1 MADLKTGTTIGGNT
15 IWSQANLPLLTN
27 GNTLTYKGFKVY
39 TENDK
44 PTKAEIGLGNVTN
57 DAQVKKSGDEM
68 TGDLTLKNNSQLT
81 VPRCINLV
89 SDTTNLAPWLLTT
102 RSDNNAVTDPFP
114 SQHTR
119 TFTLFIN
126 TKSNTSDPG
135 GGANL
140 AALLSHQA
148 TTGAGSIELQAY
160 DAPNKTTGATGILRA
175 QIGLNGWDGSI
186 NLAGA
191 SLNVGMTT
199 TINSNLYANEL
210 ISKGAGNRNVTMQ
223 DTNGNELAMLFAD
236 TGKNLYVR
244 TGGSYVSRFA
254 ADGTLILANG
264 LTVPR
269 QVFVN
274 GASLPVN
281 NGQVRL
287 DTSADGNAVGDGAT
301 HLGMKLEDGKYYH
314 YFRGAGVMYI
324 DMKGGISSSTPLYMN
339 GVDQAIPKV
348 EMLSTGAAGAKNF
361 LRRFRGGLPDIIWH
375 ETVQGG
381 DYRLAI
387 GDTDA
392 DYQLRISAD
401 GANRGGYVFGGTFT
415 ADRGNDGFKIRY
427 KPDTESAMFQIWNRD
442 TSVLNSYFGY
452 GSSNQATVNLYN
464 RLGDIGV
471 STPNAAFR
479 LDNTTLT
486 LGNSSSAEA
495 SQRAFTIRNWGNNS
509 AGGYR
514 AAVLE
519 VGDGTSY
526 HFYSQRRSDNLVEIA
541 FVGDAYVNGTTF
553 LQNNA
558 RVRGSD
564 GISIEADT
572 NCHVWFRTAGGAE
585 KAVLYAENNGSVKLR
600 TSNQQY
606 SLTIADGMILA
617 TGQQTTG
624 DTRGLIRGA
633 VTGGAFVAWRD
644 RPAGLLLDCPDSRNL
659 AYAIWKA
666 THWGEQHIAS
676 MDVHAGGGNP
686 VVIMHVGGGEFT
698 FNNVGYFS
706 TNGAMYA
713 GGNGDFNDVYI
724 RSDIRLKSNLVELKD
739 ALSKVEQLK
748 GYIYDKKQKIED
760 EEPQHREAGIIAQD
774 LQKVLPEAVRENEE
788 TGMLTISP
796 SSVNALLITAI
807 NELRERLE
815 AIERKIGA

>member
-1 MADLKTGTTIGGNT
+1 MADLKSGTTIGGNT
-15 IWSQANLPLLTN
+15 IWSQANLPLLPT

-68 TGDLTLKNNSQLT
+68 TGDLTLKNNTQLT
-81 VPRCINLV
+81 VPRRINLV
-89 SDTTNLAPWLLTT
+89 ADTVGNAPYLLTT

-119 TFTLFIN
+119 TFTLFVN
-126 TKSNTSDPG
+126 TKSNTSDPA

-140 AALLSHQA
+140 AALLSHQS

-186 NLAGA
+186 NLSGA
-191 SLNVGMTT
+191 SLNVGMSTT
-199 TINSNLYANEL
+199 VSGNLTGTQL
-210 ISKGAGNRNVTMQ
+210 ITKGDGNRNVEFR
-223 DTNGNELAMLFAD
+223 DAGGNELAMIFAD

-244 TGGSYVSRFA
+244 YGGSYVTRFA

-269 QVFVN
+269 QIFVN
-274 GASLPVN
+274 GAGLPLN
-281 NGQVRL
+281 NTLIRL
-287 DTSADGNAVGDGAT
+287 DTSADGNASGDGAT
-301 HLGMKLEDGKYYH
+301 HLAVKDESGNFSH
-314 YFRGAGVMYI
+314 YFRGKGVMFI
-324 DMKGGISSSTPLYMN
+324 EMKSGISASCPLYMSN
-339 GVDQAIPKV
+339 VDQALPKI
-348 EMLSTGAAGAKNF
+348 EMLSTGAAGGKNL
-361 LRRFRGGLPDIIWH
+361 LRRFRGGLPDMIWH
-375 ETVQGG
+375 ETIQGTQ
-381 DYRLAI
+381 YRLMSGA
-387 GDTDA
+387 TDSSMEFW
-392 DYQLRISAD
+392 ID
-401 GANRGGYVFGGTFT
+401 GNGLGRGGAIYGGTFT
-415 ADRGNDGFKIRY
+415 ADAGHDGFKIRY
-427 KPDTESAMFQIWNRD
+427 KPATESAMFQIWDRD

-452 GSSNQATVNLYN
+452 GSSNQATLNINN
-464 RLGDIGV
+464 RLGDIAV

-479 LDNTTLT
+479 LDNTLLT
-486 LGNSSSAEA
+486 LGSSSTANP
-495 SQRAFTIRNWGNNS
+495 SNQTFYIQNWGS
-509 AGGYR
+509 STRPAVFEVKDGAG
-514 AAVLE
+514 
-519 VGDGTSY
+519 Y
-526 HFYSQRRSDNLVEIA
+526 HFYSQRNPNGNIELQLAGMLTVNNNMIVYGTNGVELRSDTNRHIW
-541 FVGDAYVNGTTF
+541 FK
-553 LQNNA
+553 NNA
-558 RVRGSD
+558 GTEL
-564 GISIEADT
+564 GLIYT
-572 NCHVWFRTAGGAE
+572 
-585 KAVLYAENNGSVKLR
+585 ENNGAIKIR
-600 TSNQQY
+600 TNSQQY
-606 SLTIADGMILA
+606 STNISDGMIQTVGVA
-617 TGQQTTG
+617 TTG
-624 DTRGLIRGA
+624 SDKGLLRGT

-644 RPAGLLLDCPDSRNL
+644 RPAGLLLDCPD
-659 AYAIWKA
+659 AYNQAYNIWKA
-666 THWGEQHIAS
+666 TQWGVAHLAS
-676 MDVHAGGGNP
+676 MDVHNGANNP

-698 FNNVGYFS
+698 FNTAGYFS

-713 GGNGDFNDVYI
+713 GGNGDFNDIYI

-760 EEPQHREAGIIAQD
+760 ETPQHREAGIIAQD
-774 LQKVLPEAVRENEE
+774 LQKVLPEAVKENEE

>member
-1 MADLKTGTTIGGNT
+1 MADLKSGTTIGGNT
-15 IWSQANLPLLTN
+15 IWSQANLPLLPT

-68 TGDLTLKNNSQLT
+68 TGDLTLKNNTQLT
-81 VPRCINLV
+81 VPRRINLIA
-89 SDTTNLAPWLLTT
+89 DTAGNAPYLLTT

-119 TFTLFIN
+119 TFTLFVN
-126 TKSNTSDPG
+126 TKSNTSDPF

-140 AALLSHQA
+140 AALLSHQS

-186 NLAGA
+186 NLFGA
-191 SLNVGMTT
+191 SLNVGMSTT
-199 TINSNLYANEL
+199 VSGNLTGTQL
-210 ISKGAGNRNVTMQ
+210 ITKGDGNRNVEFR
-223 DTNGNELAMLFAD
+223 DAGGNELAMIFAD

-244 TGGSYVSRFA
+244 SGGSYVTRFA

-264 LTVPR
+264 LTAPR
-269 QVFVN
+269 QIFVN
-274 GASLPVN
+274 GAGLPANNSLI
-281 NGQVRL
+281 RL
-287 DTSADGNAVGDGAT
+287 DTSTDGNASGDGAT
-301 HLGMKLEDGKYYH
+301 HLGVKADDGKFYH
-314 YFRGAGVMYI
+314 YFRGAGTMFI
-324 DMKGGISSSTPLYMN
+324 DVKGGISSSTPLYMN
-339 GVDQAIPKV
+339 GVDPALPKI
-348 EMLSTGAAGAKNF
+348 EMLSTGAAGGKSL
-361 LRRFRGGLPDIIWH
+361 LRRFRGGLTDTMWH
-375 ETVQGG
+375 ETVQQGEYKLMTG
-381 DYRLAI
+381 N
-387 GDTDA
+387 TDSEM
-392 DYQLRISAD
+392 QLWVSAS
-401 GANRGGYVFGGTFT
+401 GAGRGGAIYGGTFT
-415 ADRGNDGFKIRY
+415 ADAGSDGFKIRY
-427 KPDTESAMFQIWNRD
+427 KPATESAMFQIWNRD

-464 RLGDIGV
+464 RLGDIAV

-479 LDNTTLT
+479 LDNTVLT
-486 LGNSSSAEA
+486 LGNSTSTAV
-495 SQRAFTIRNWGNNS
+495 SQRAFTIRNWGDS
-509 AGGYR
+509 GLR
-514 AAVLE
+514 AAVFE
-519 VGDGTSY
+519 VNDGTGY
-526 HFYSQRRSDNLVEIA
+526 HFYTQRRSDNLVEIA
-541 FVGDAYVNGTTF
+541 FSGDAYVNGTTYA
-553 LQNNA
+553 QNNIS
-558 RVRGSD
+558 VRGGDGLSINSD
-564 GISIEADT
+564 GNS
-572 NCHVWFRTAGGAE
+572 HVWFRNNAGTVE
-585 KAVLYAENNGSVKLR
+585 KAVIYAEPDGGLKIR
-600 TSNQQY
+600 TTSQQY
-606 SLTIADGMILA
+606 STRFGDGMI
-617 TGQQTTG
+617 QTTG
-624 DTRGLIRGA
+624 AAT
-633 VTGGAFVAWRD
+633 TGGDKGLLRGTVQGGAWVAWRD
-644 RPAGLLLDCPDSRNL
+644 RAAGLLVDCPNSRNE
-659 AYAIWKA
+659 AYSIWKA
-666 THWGEQHIAS
+666 THWGDQHIAA

-686 VVIMHVGGGEFT
+686 VVVMHVGGADFS

-796 SSVNALLITAI
+796 SSVNALLVQAI
-807 NELRERLE
+807 NELRERME

>member
-1 MADLKTGTTIGGNT
+1 MADLKSGTTIGGNT
-15 IWSQANLPLLTN
+15 IWSQANLPLLPT

-68 TGDLTLKNNSQLT
+68 TGDLTLKNNTQLT
-81 VPRCINLV
+81 VPRRINLV
-89 SDTTNLAPWLLTT
+89 ADTAGNAPYLLTT

-119 TFTLFIN
+119 TFTLFVN
-126 TKSNTSDPG
+126 TKSNTSDPA

-140 AALLSHQA
+140 AALLSHQS

-186 NLAGA
+186 NLSGA
-191 SLNVGMTT
+191 SLNVGMSTT
-199 TINSNLYANEL
+199 VSGNLTGTQL
-210 ISKGAGNRNVTMQ
+210 ITKGDGNRNVEFR
-223 DTNGNELAMLFAD
+223 DAGGNELAMIFAD

-244 TGGSYVSRFA
+244 SGGSYVTRFA

-264 LTVPR
+264 LTAPR
-269 QVFVN
+269 QIFVN

-281 NGQVRL
+281 NSLIRL
-287 DTSADGNAVGDGAT
+287 DTSTDGNASGDGAT
-301 HLGMKLEDGKYYH
+301 HLGVKADDGKFYH
-314 YFRGAGVMYI
+314 YFRGAGTMFI
-324 DMKGGISSSTPLYMN
+324 DVKGGISSSTPLYMN

-348 EMLSTGAAGAKNF
+348 EMLSTGAAGGKNL
-361 LRRFRGGLPDIIWH
+361 LRRFRGGLVDTIWH

-381 DYRLAI
+381 DYRLAT

-392 DYQLRISAD
+392 DYQLRITAD

-415 ADRGNDGFKIRY
+415 AERGNDGFKIRY

-452 GSSNQATVNLYN
+452 GSSNQATINLYN
-464 RLGDIGV
+464 RLGDIAV

-479 LDNTTLT
+479 LDNTLLT
-486 LGNSSSAEA
+486 LGSSSSAQA
-495 SQRAFTIRNWGNNS
+495 SSQTFYIQNWGNS
-509 AGGYR
+509 GR
-514 AAVLE
+514 PAVFE
-519 VGDGTSY
+519 VKDDTGY
-526 HFYSQRRSDNLVEIA
+526 HFYSQRMPNGNVEFQTSGNLTVSNGAYIYGGNGLEIRS
-541 FVGDAYVNGTTF
+541 NG
-553 LQNNA
+553 N
-558 RVRGSD
+558 R
-564 GISIEADT
+564 
-572 NCHVWFRTAGGAE
+572 HVWFKDNAGSE
-585 KAVLYAENNGSVKLR
+585 KVVIYAEDDGAFRIR
-600 TSNQQY
+600 TTNQRY
-606 SLTIADGMILA
+606 ETRFISGMIHA
-617 TGQQTTG
+617 VGSITTG
-624 DTRGLIRGA
+624 GDKGLIRG
-633 VTGGAFVAWRD
+633 TPDGGAFVAWRD
-644 RPAGLLLDCPDSRNL
+644 RAAGLLVDCPNSRND
-659 AYAIWKA
+659 AYSIWKA
-666 THWGEQHIAS
+666 THWGEQHIAA

-686 VVIMHVGGGEFT
+686 VVVMHVGGVDFS
-698 FNNVGYFS
+698 FNNGGQFNASGYIYS
-706 TNGAMYA
+706 GAH
-713 GGNGDFNDVYI
+713 GDFNDVYI

-748 GYIYDKKQKIED
+748 GYIYDKKLKVED
-760 EEPQHREAGIIAQD
+760 DEPNGREAGIIAQD

-796 SSVNALLITAI
+796 SSVNALLVTAI

>member
-1 MADLKTGTTIGGNT
+1 MADLKAGTTIGGNT
-15 IWSQANLPLLTN
+15 IWSQANLPLLPT

-57 DAQVKKSGDEM
+57 DAQVKKSGDDM
-68 TGDLTLKNNSQLT
+68 TGDLTLKNNTQLT
-81 VPRCINLV
+81 VPRRINLV
-89 SDTTNLAPWLLTT
+89 ADTAAVAPVLLVT
-102 RSDNNAVTDPFP
+102 RSDNNAITDPFP
-114 SQHTR
+114 SSETR
-119 TFTLFIN
+119 VYTFLAN
-126 TKSNTSDPG
+126 TTSNTSDPSA
-135 GGANL
+135 GAILTAHVVNQKP
-140 AALLSHQA
+140 S
-148 TTGAGSIELQAY
+148 GAGAMEFQVYA
-160 DAPNKTTGATGILRA
+160 APNKTTGASGRLTSKFRMSGDDGAVSLTG
-175 QIGLNGWDGSI
+175 S
-186 NLAGA
+186 
-191 SLNVGMTT
+191 SFTVGMTT
-199 TINSNLYANEL
+199 TINYNLYANEL

-361 LRRFRGGLPDIIWH
+361 LRRFRGGLVDTIWH

-381 DYRLAI
+381 DYRLAT

-392 DYQLRISAD
+392 DYQLRITAD

-452 GSSNQATVNLYN
+452 GSSNQATVSLYN

-495 SQRAFTIRNWGNNS
+495 SQRAFTIRNWGD
-509 AGGYR
+509 GEFR
-514 AAVLE
+514 AAVFE
-519 VGDGTSY
+519 VNDGTGY
-526 HFYSQRRSDNLVEIA
+526 HFYSQRRSDNVVEAA
-541 FVGDAYVNGTTF
+541 FSGDLYTNGT
-553 LQNNA
+553 LRAQNNII
-558 RVRGSD
+558 VRGSNGLEIRSD
-564 GISIEADT
+564 GT
-572 NCHVWFRTAGGAE
+572 RHVWFKDNAGTE
-585 KAVLYAENNGSVKLR
+585 KAVLYAENNGSVNLR

-606 SLTIADGMILA
+606 SLAIADGMIRA
-617 TGQQTTG
+617 TGQPTTG
-624 DTRGLIRGA
+624 DSRGLIRGA
-633 VTGGAFVAWRD
+633 VTGGAFAAWRD
-644 RPAGLLLDCPDSRNL
+644 RPAGLLLDCPDSYNQ
-659 AYAIWKA
+659 AYNIWKA
-666 THWGEQHIAS
+666 THWGVAHLAS
-676 MDVHAGGGNP
+676 MDVHNGSNSP
-686 VVIMHVGGGEFT
+686 MVLMHVGGGEFNFT
-698 FNNVGYFS
+698 AAGTLTVTG
-706 TNGAMYA
+706 GIYA
-713 GGNGDFNDVYI
+713 SVNGDFNDVYI

-748 GYIYDKKQKIED
+748 GYIYDKKLNVED

-774 LQKVLPEAVRENEE
+774 LQKVLPEAVKENED

-796 SSVNALLITAI
+796 SGVNALLVNAI

>member
-1 MADLKTGTTIGGNT
+1 MADLKSGTTIGGNT
-15 IWSQANLPLLTN
+15 IWSQANLPLLPT

-68 TGDLTLKNNSQLT
+68 TGDLTLKNNTQLT
-81 VPRCINLV
+81 VPRRINLV
-89 SDTTNLAPWLLTT
+89 ADTAENAPYLLTT

-119 TFTLFIN
+119 TFTLFVN
-126 TKSNTSDPG
+126 TKSNTSDPA

-140 AALLSHQA
+140 AALLSHQS

-186 NLAGA
+186 NLSGA
-191 SLNVGMTT
+191 SLNVGMSTT
-199 TINSNLYANEL
+199 VSGNLTGTQL
-210 ISKGAGNRNVTMQ
+210 ITKGDGNRNVEFR
-223 DTNGNELAMLFAD
+223 DAGGNELAMIFAD

-244 TGGSYVSRFA
+244 SGGSYVTRFA

-264 LTVPR
+264 LTAPR
-269 QVFVN
+269 QIFVN

-281 NGQVRL
+281 NSLIRL
-287 DTSADGNAVGDGAT
+287 DTSTDGNASGDGAT
-301 HLGMKLEDGKYYH
+301 HLGVKADDGKFYH
-314 YFRGAGVMYI
+314 YFRGAGTMFI
-324 DMKGGISSSTPLYMN
+324 DVKGGISSSTPLYMN

-348 EMLSTGAAGAKNF
+348 EMLSTGAAGAKNL

-375 ETVQGG
+375 ETVQTG

-392 DYQLRISAD
+392 DYQLRITAD

-427 KPDTESAMFQIWNRD
+427 KPATESAMFQIWNRD

-452 GSSNQATVNLYN
+452 GSSNQATINLYN
-464 RLGDIGV
+464 RLGDIAV

-479 LDNTTLT
+479 LDNTLLT
-486 LGNSSSAEA
+486 LGSSSSAQA
-495 SQRAFTIRNWGNNS
+495 SSQTFYIQNWGNS
-509 AGGYR
+509 GR
-514 AAVLE
+514 PAVFE
-519 VGDGTSY
+519 VKDDTGY
-526 HFYSQRRSDNLVEIA
+526 HFYSQRMPNGNVEFQTSGNLTVSNGAYIYGGNGLEIRS
-541 FVGDAYVNGTTF
+541 NG
-553 LQNNA
+553 N
-558 RVRGSD
+558 R
-564 GISIEADT
+564 
-572 NCHVWFRTAGGAE
+572 HVWFKDNAGSE
-585 KAVLYAENNGSVKLR
+585 KVVIYAEDDGGLKIR
-600 TSNQQY
+600 TTSQQY
-606 SLTIADGMILA
+606 STRFGDGMI
-617 TGQQTTG
+617 QTTG
-624 DTRGLIRGA
+624 AATTGGDKGLLRGT